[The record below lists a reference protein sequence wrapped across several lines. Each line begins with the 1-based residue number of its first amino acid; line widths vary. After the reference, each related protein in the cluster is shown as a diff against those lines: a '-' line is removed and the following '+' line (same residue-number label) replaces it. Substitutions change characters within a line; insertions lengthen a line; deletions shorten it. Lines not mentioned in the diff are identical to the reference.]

1 MRMRMKSKIVVSGK
15 WQVKSRAQRLV
26 AISFLLLISYFL
38 LLTSLLPTSAYAE
51 RQEIP
56 RVGDLAPGFALY
68 NLEGKGE
75 YIRLSKLCGKEVE
88 KGKKRYIVVLDFF
101 ATHCVPCKKE
111 LPILQRVYEKYK
123 DKDVMVFLIDSEKIR
138 KSKLSKFLK
147 DRKVTI
153 PVLLDPYKKTY
164 QRYGLY
170 GLPALFVLD
179 KDGKIYFLYKGALSN
194 LEEKLEEILG
204 ELIKE

>member
-1 MRMRMKSKIVVSGK
+1 
-15 WQVKSRAQRLV
+15 
-26 AISFLLLISYFL
+26 
-38 LLTSLLPTSAYAE
+38 
-51 RQEIP
+51 
-56 RVGDLAPGFALY
+56 
-68 NLEGKGE
+68 
-75 YIRLSKLCGKEVE
+75 
-88 KGKKRYIVVLDFF
+88 
-101 ATHCVPCKKE
+101 
-111 LPILQRVYEKYK
+111 

-179 KDGKIYFLYKGALSN
+179 KDGKIYFLYKGALNN

-204 ELIKE
+204 ELTKKWNI

>member
-1 MRMRMKSKIVVSGK
+1 MKSKIV
-15 WQVKSRAQRLV
+15 
-26 AISFLLLISYFL
+26 FLLLTSYFL

-68 NLEGKGE
+68 NLEGKGK
-75 YIRLSKLCGKEVE
+75 YIRLSKLYGKGVKEE
-88 KGKKRYIVVLDFF
+88 KKKYVIVLDFF
-101 ATHCVPCKKE
+101 ATHCVPCKEE
-111 LPILQRVYEKYK
+111 LPILQKVYEKYK

-179 KDGKIYFLYKGALSN
+179 KDGKIYFLYKGALNN

-204 ELIKE
+204 ELTKKWNI

>member
-1 MRMRMKSKIVVSGK
+1 
-15 WQVKSRAQRLV
+15 
-26 AISFLLLISYFL
+26 
-38 LLTSLLPTSAYAE
+38 
-51 RQEIP
+51 
-56 RVGDLAPGFALY
+56 
-68 NLEGKGE
+68 
-75 YIRLSKLCGKEVE
+75 LSKLCGKEVE

-179 KDGKIYFLYKGALSN
+179 KDGKIYFLYKGALNN

-204 ELIKE
+204 ELTKKWNI